1 MKILLLGAGGFI
13 GANLT
18 ERLVGDGQHEI
29 TALNRGGETRRNGGA
44 ATSTSSISIFARMRK
59 NFSV

>member
-18 ERLVGDGQHEI
+18 ERLVNDGQGFFNASH
-29 TALNRGGETRRNGGA
+29 AVCRG
-44 ATSTSSISIFARMRK
+44 
-59 NFSV
+59 